1 MENDQIF
8 EELEHILDELSI
20 EIKYGR
26 GYFEGGICRL
36 NDHKVLYLNRAKDRE
51 SHINIIL
58 SELKTL
64 GVDRE
69 NCSENI
75 QKLLSKAE

>member
-1 MENDQIF
+1 MENDLLF
-8 EELEHILDELSI
+8 KELEHILDELCI

-51 SHINIIL
+51 SHINIII
-58 SELKTL
+58 SELRTL
-64 GVDRE
+64 GVNRVH
-69 NCSENI
+69 CSENI